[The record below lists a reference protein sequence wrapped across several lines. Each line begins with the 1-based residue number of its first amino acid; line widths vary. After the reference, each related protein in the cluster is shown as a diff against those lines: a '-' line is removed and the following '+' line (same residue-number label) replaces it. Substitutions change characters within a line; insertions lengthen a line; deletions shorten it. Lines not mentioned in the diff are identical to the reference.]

1 MNIYIPIEEPHSL
14 RNPYI
19 STLYDDLKALH
30 DDVEMYYGPE
40 KFWSSE
46 VFKCDIIHV
55 HWPDNL
61 LKNDGI
67 HQMDAERVEK
77 RIIEIKNHGIRL
89 FATCHN
95 LKPHYSKDLSKE
107 IIYDVVYKN
116 ADVIV
121 HLGEYSY
128 NLLKEKYS
136 NGKHVIIPHHI
147 YDKIYHPVS
156 RNDGIQKLHLD
167 ENKRYILCFGAFR
180 NHEERE
186 LVKSISKPLRKQGI
200 EILAP
205 SFTTVSP
212 IRNRVHA
219 IYVFFKKLYF
229 KTRYPYFHIK
239 ADPVTDEELPYY
251 YAAADV
257 AFIQRLKILNSGNV
271 PMGFMMGKVVVGPDT
286 GNVGPLLKEFNN
298 PVFSI
303 NTPNAIFVAI
313 MRGFELASQELGDQN
328 RSIALDKLS
337 TDKISE
343 QLYSVYCLNKLEGY
357 EKINIVF

>member
-1 MNIYIPIEEPHSL
+1 MKIYIPIEEPHTL

-19 STLYDDLKALH
+19 STLYDELKSLH
-30 DDVEMYYGPE
+30 HDVDMYYGPE
-40 KFWSSE
+40 KFWSNE
-46 VFKCDIIHV
+46 VFNYDIIHV

-67 HQMDAERVEK
+67 HQMDAAKVEK

-95 LKPHYSKDLSKE
+95 LKPHYSNDSSKD
-107 IIYDVVYKN
+107 IIYEFVYKN

-128 NLLKEKYS
+128 NFLKEKYS
-136 NGKHVIIPHHI
+136 NVKHVIIPHHV

-156 RNDGIQKLHLD
+156 RNDAIQKLHLD

-180 NHEERE
+180 DNEERE
-186 LVKSISKPLRKQGI
+186 LVKSVSKTLRKQGI

-212 IRNRVHA
+212 IRNWVHA
-219 IYVFFKKLYF
+219 IYVFLKKLYF
-229 KTRYPYFHIK
+229 KTRYSYLHIK
-239 ADPVTDEELPYY
+239 AESVSDEELPYY

-271 PMGFMMGKVVVGPDT
+271 PMGFLMGKVVVGPDT
-286 GNVGPLLKEFNN
+286 GNVGLLLKEFYN
-298 PVFSI
+298 PIFST
-303 NTPNAIFVAI
+303 NQLDAVFVAI
-313 MRGFELASQELGDQN
+313 KRAFELACQELGIQN
-328 RSIALDKLS
+328 RSIALDKFS
-337 TDKISE
+337 TEKISE
-343 QLYSVYCLNKLEGY
+343 KLYSVYKQEII
-357 EKINIVF
+357 KRV